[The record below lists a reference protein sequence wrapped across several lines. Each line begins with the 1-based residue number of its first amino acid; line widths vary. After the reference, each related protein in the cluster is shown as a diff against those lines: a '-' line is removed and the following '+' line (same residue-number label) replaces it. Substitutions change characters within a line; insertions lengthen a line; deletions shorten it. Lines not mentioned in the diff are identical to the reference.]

1 MAALDL
7 QEQEQ
12 IDTLKAWWKDN
23 GTFVT
28 LLVAALVIG
37 VVGWRGLQYYQ
48 GKQATEAATLFQQFT
63 EQLASNDAK
72 RVNDA
77 AAALTDKYASTLY
90 AAKAALA
97 AAQINQDSKNLPQA
111 KTQLTWVI
119 EHAKESGLKEVA
131 HLRLAAVLLDE
142 KNYADA
148 MKQLDGEHS
157 ASFDALYAD
166 LKGDVFVA
174 QGKTEEAR
182 AAYKAAFDKFGEKSN
197 YRSVLEMKLD
207 GLGAA
212 K

>member
-7 QEQEQ
+7 QEQETV
-12 IDTLKAWWKDN
+12 DTFKAWWKDN

-28 LLVAALVIG
+28 LLIAAVLVG
-37 VVGWRGLQYYQ
+37 VLGWRGWQYYQ
-48 GKQATEAATLFQQFT
+48 TKQATESATLFQQFVG
-63 EQLASNDAK
+63 QLASNDAK

-77 AAALTDKYASTLY
+77 SAALTDKYPNTVY

-97 AAQINQDSKNLPQA
+97 AAQINQDGKNLAQA

-119 EHAKESGLKEVA
+119 EHSKEPALKDVA
-131 HLRLAAVLLDE
+131 RLRLAAVLLDE
-142 KNYADA
+142 KNYAEA
-148 MKQLDGEHS
+148 MKQLDAEHP

-166 LKGDVFVA
+166 LKGDVLVA

-197 YRSVLEMKLD
+197 YRNILEMKLD